1 MTNPPAEYAWTATA
15 YSESPSY
22 LLGMHE
28 RPKKEW
34 DYHCILEL
42 CVGDK
47 PRGER
52 PGGDSVRWL
61 IRVLSH
67 VFTTLLNPGEK
78 IAKLEEEGIT
88 NISEEFRKELM
99 NMTTYGQGCFDNG
112 VNRGIIIGEEKKCK
126 QVIIN
131 LLRMGYD
138 KALIKEIASCSN

>member
-112 VNRGIIIGEEKKCK
+112 VNRGIIIGEEKVQTGHYK
-126 QVIIN
+126 
-131 LLRMGYD
+131 
-138 KALIKEIASCSN
+138 SP